1 MGEGR
6 AMKKSQGA
14 GTLIWA
20 LLVCA
25 AWQMPAQSSSP
36 GSGSQPQFSPRPRP
50 QPAQAAPGGSTAA
63 APTQVP
69 TPVPAQVPAAAP
81 ASYATPLLTQQ
92 DLHRREPVTD
102 GGDPYY
108 VLKPGDTVDVTFR
121 YTPEFNDEVVVG
133 PDGRAS
139 LKSAGTVRLAGRT
152 LPELRRIVESN
163 SSEKLVNPEVAVSL
177 KDFERPSVMV
187 AGEVQTPQK
196 IELRKPTTV
205 LQAILLAGGPK
216 DDAALGRVL
225 LFRKID
231 SDTAE
236 VHELHLGKY
245 DAKTRA
251 KNDLLLQPG
260 DSILV
265 RHDVLSRVERYVKL
279 VNLGFYLN
287 PFGSNG
293 IF

>member
-1 MGEGR
+1 
-6 AMKKSQGA
+6 MKKSQGA
-14 GTLIWA
+14 GTLVWA
-20 LLVCA
+20 LLACA
-25 AWQMPAQSSSP
+25 AGQMPAQSSSP
-36 GSGSQPQFSPRPRP
+36 VNGGQPQFSPRPRP
-50 QPAQAAPGGSTAA
+50 HPSATAPAAGST
-63 APTQVP
+63 
-69 TPVPAQVPAAAP
+69 PAAAP
-81 ASYATPLLTQQ
+81 YQSPASAPPAAPIPASSPSQLATQQ

-121 YTPEFNDEVVVG
+121 YTPEFNDEVVIG

-139 LKSAGTVRLAGRT
+139 LKSTGTVRLAGRT

-177 KDFERPSVMV
+177 KDFERPSVVV
-187 AGEVQTPQK
+187 AGEVQNPQK

-236 VHELHLGKY
+236 VHVLQLGKY
-245 DAKTRA
+245 DGKTRA